1 MDDYSSDW
9 LRLKKLMQTYE
20 AAAALNQWR
29 ICLDAAEEMRHLAT
43 RLFLFAKVRSDEPKR
58 T

>member
-9 LRLKKLMQTYE
+9 LRLKKLMATYE
-20 AAAALNQWR
+20 AAAALNQWA

-43 RLFLFAKVRSDEPKR
+43 RLFLFAKVRSDRPER
-58 T
+58 S